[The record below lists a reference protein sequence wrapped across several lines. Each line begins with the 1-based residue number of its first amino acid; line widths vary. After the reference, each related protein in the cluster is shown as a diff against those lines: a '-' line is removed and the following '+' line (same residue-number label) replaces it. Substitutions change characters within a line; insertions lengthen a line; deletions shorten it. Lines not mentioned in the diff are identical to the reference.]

1 MGWRIFLFILVIVFR
16 TFSIIVLSLVVA
28 QIANAQTVRPRTD
41 NYIMNSDVQPAGGGD
56 EAVSSNYVLDDT
68 IGEGNIGPSRSDNYS
83 LGAGYRQTVNDAFVS
98 LECDDGL
105 NLGVLAITGRQTG
118 NVLCTVETDAEA
130 GYSMDW
136 TVRTGSG
143 GTSTGYL
150 INELEETIPP
160 FEPAI
165 EGVPET
171 WFVADSDARWAGRLS
186 STSTDTD
193 AKWGID
199 NSTDKWLNVG
209 TGSYSIV
216 TRSSRTDPGGSAQ
229 VLQFRAEI
237 GAAAIQMPGTYRATV
252 VITATAL

>member
-1 MGWRIFLFILVIVFR
+1 MFR
-16 TFSIIVLSLVVA
+16 TFSIIVLGLLVT

-41 NYIMNSDVQPAGGGD
+41 NYIMNSDVQPVGGGE

-68 IGEGNIGPSRSDNYS
+68 IGESNIGMGWSDNYQ

-130 GYSMDW
+130 GYAMNW

-171 WFVADSDARWAGRLS
+171 WFIADNDARWAGRLS

-193 AKWGID
+193 VKWGID

-216 TRSSRTDPGGSAQ
+216 SRSGPTDPGGSAQ

-252 VITATAL
+252 VVTATAL